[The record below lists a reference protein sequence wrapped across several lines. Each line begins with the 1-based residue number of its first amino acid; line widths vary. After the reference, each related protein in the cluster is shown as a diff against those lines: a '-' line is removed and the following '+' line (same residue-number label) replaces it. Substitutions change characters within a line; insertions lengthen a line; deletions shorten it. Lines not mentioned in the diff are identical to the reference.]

1 MVRIW
6 SSRAVP
12 TMRDV
17 VELLDALDLV
27 VARGDGVVEADRLAD
42 ASEIVHR
49 IRDRRGFHG
58 ETLVLGLIGGT
69 GSGKSSLLNAVA
81 GAPLVSVSALR
92 PHTDRPVAWLP
103 ANAAPS
109 LMDLL
114 DRAGI
119 IDRHV
124 HDRIADVALLDL
136 PDIDSVAV
144 EHRQSVESLLPE
156 MDGVLW
162 LVDPD
167 KYRDAALHRA
177 FLAPLARY
185 RDQFAFVLNKIDVI
199 PEDQRAAIV
208 ADLRDALQRD
218 GYADPVILTTAAD
231 PAHGQPL
238 GIDEVLRY
246 LDDRLDAKRM
256 LRSKVIGDARTI
268 LRYLAD
274 AAEVWSG
281 WSVGFEEAWRRDRRA
296 SAAGLLPNAGPGATE
311 DALCRLE
318 DLIAKVAS
326 DVGDVGAHEL
336 RRRLDQQSLEAAV
349 AAASR
354 AAGEAMPAAGR
365 RRRPVEPDAAIAAA
379 EAVLEDEIGAVIRRR
394 LRARAEYGAT
404 IASVGV
410 GLIGLES
417 R

>member
-1 MVRIW
+1 
-6 SSRAVP
+6 
-12 TMRDV
+12 MRDV

-27 VARGDGVVEADRLAD
+27 LARGADVVESERLAE

-81 GAPLVSVSALR
+81 GAPLASVSALR
-92 PHTDRPVAWLP
+92 PHTDRPVAWIP
-103 ANAAPS
+103 AGAAPS
-109 LMDLL
+109 LLELL
-114 DRAGI
+114 DAAGI

-124 HDRIADVALLDL
+124 HDRRADVALLDL
-136 PDIDSVAV
+136 PDIDSVAA
-144 EHRQSVESLLPE
+144 EHRRSVESLLPE

-162 LVDPD
+162 LLDPD
-167 KYRDAALHRA
+167 KYRDATLHRG

-199 PEDQRAAIV
+199 PEQQRGAIV
-208 ADLRDALQRD
+208 ADLREALQRD
-218 GYADPVILTTAAD
+218 GYGDPVILVTAAD
-231 PAHGQPL
+231 PRHGEPI
-238 GIDEVLRY
+238 GIDEVVRY
-246 LDDRLDAKRM
+246 LDDRLDVKRM
-256 LRSKVIGDARTI
+256 LRSTVIGDARTI

-274 AAEVWSG
+274 AADVWAG
-281 WSVGFEEAWRRDRRA
+281 WSVGFEDAWARDRRA
-296 SAAGLLPNAGPGATE
+296 AAEGLLPGAGPGATE

-326 DVGDVGAHEL
+326 DVGGIGGVEL
-336 RRRLDQQSLEAAV
+336 RRRLDQHALESAV

-354 AAGEAMPAAGR
+354 EAAGAVSAPVGR
-365 RRRPVEPDAAIAAA
+365 RRRRVEPDDAISAA
-379 EAVLEDEIGAVIRRR
+379 EVILESEIGTVVRSI
-394 LRARAEYGAT
+394 LRSRAEYGAT

-410 GLIGLES
+410 GLVGLES